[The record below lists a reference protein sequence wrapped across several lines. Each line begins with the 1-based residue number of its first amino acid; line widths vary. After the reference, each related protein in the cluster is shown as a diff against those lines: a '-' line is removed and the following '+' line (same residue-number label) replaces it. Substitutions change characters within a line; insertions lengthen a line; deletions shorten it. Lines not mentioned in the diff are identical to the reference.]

1 METHIKD
8 KLIKALKENELS
20 GVCVCYTRDM
30 KIKYFQLSYVFVN
43 GVDTI
48 TMKINN
54 INYNNI
60 KKSTFDIYLKE
71 KLVLKNISIENM
83 NNILNKYIVVT
94 IIDDEYNVYK
104 KLQKRGDIK

>member
-1 METHIKD
+1 MEAHIKD
-8 KLIKALKENELS
+8 KLVKALKENKLS
-20 GVCVCYTRDM
+20 GVCVCYNKDM
-30 KIKYFQLSYVFVN
+30 KIKCFQLSYVFVN

-60 KKSTFDIYLKE
+60 KKSTFDIYLKD

-83 NNILNKYIVVT
+83 NDTLNKYKVIT
-94 IIDDEYNVYK
+94 IKDNEYTVDK
-104 KLQKRGDIK
+104 KLLRRGDIR

>member
-1 METHIKD
+1 MEAHIKD
-8 KLIKALKENELS
+8 KLIKALEENELS

-30 KIKYFQLSYVFVN
+30 KIKCFQLSYVFVN

-48 TMKINN
+48 TMKIKN

-71 KLVLKNISIENM
+71 RLVLKNISIENM
-83 NNILNKYIVVT
+83 NNTLNKYIVIT
-94 IIDDEYNVYK
+94 TKDNEYNIDK

>member
-8 KLIKALKENELS
+8 ELIKAFEENDLS
-20 GVCVCYTRDM
+20 GVCVCYNRDM

-43 GVDTI
+43 GVNTI
-48 TMKINN
+48 TMQINN

-83 NNILNKYIVVT
+83 TSTLNKYKVIT
-94 IIDDEYNVYK
+94 IRNNDYSVDK
-104 KLQKRGDIK
+104 KLQRRGDVR

>member
-8 KLIKALKENELS
+8 ELIKAFEENDLS
-20 GVCVCYTRDM
+20 GVCVCYNRDM
-30 KIKYFQLSYVFVN
+30 KIKYFQLSYVFIN

-48 TMKINN
+48 TMKIKH
-54 INYNNI
+54 INYNDI

-71 KLVLKNISIENM
+71 RLVLKNVSIENM
-83 NNILNKYIVVT
+83 NNTLNKYKVITT
-94 IIDDEYNVYK
+94 IYSEYDIDK

>member
-1 METHIKD
+1 MKAHIKD
-8 KLIKALKENELS
+8 KLIKALEENELS
-20 GVCVCYTRDM
+20 GVCVCYNQDM
-30 KIKYFQLSYVFVN
+30 KIKCFQLSYVFVN

-48 TMKINN
+48 TMKIKN

-71 KLVLKNISIENM
+71 RLVLKNILIENM
-83 NNILNKYIVVT
+83 NNTLNKYIVIT
-94 IIDDEYNVYK
+94 TKDSEYNIDK

>member
-1 METHIKD
+1 MEAHIKD
-8 KLIKALKENELS
+8 KLIKAFEENELS

-30 KIKYFQLSYVFVN
+30 KIKCFQLSYVFIN

-48 TMKINN
+48 TMKIKN

-71 KLVLKNISIENM
+71 RLVLKNISIENM
-83 NNILNKYIVVT
+83 NYTLNKYIVIT
-94 IIDDEYNVYK
+94 TMDSEYNIDK

>member
-1 METHIKD
+1 MEAHIKN
-8 KLIKALKENELS
+8 KLVKAFEENKLS
-20 GVCVCYTRDM
+20 GVCVCYNKDM
-30 KIKYFQLSYVFVN
+30 KIKCFQLSYVFVN

-71 KLVLKNISIENM
+71 KLVLKNISIDNM
-83 NNILNKYIVVT
+83 NDTLNKYKVIT
-94 IIDDEYNVYK
+94 IKDNEYNVDK
-104 KLQKRGDIK
+104 KLLRRGDIR